1 MQFENIYQELTK
13 MTYLETRFRQYFETH
28 GYACPLEKM
37 AELTSEMDLSLYG
50 IQKNIGAYLQAETEG
65 KSLLMLTEDE
75 YFTGESDIVVTR
87 NMRYTFVREHEHTFF
102 EIMYLMNGEGKN
114 VVDGSE
120 ITMRRGDF
128 CIIPPR
134 VSHSICVESDS
145 VLLNILV
152 RTSTFTEVFL
162 PMLRGSNI
170 LSDFFNEILYSNNYK
185 KYMLFH
191 TNENKSVLDFILQMY
206 AEQKQQ
212 KKHYGEIMNGLLIA
226 MSGKLLQMHE
236 EDVEYPASYVEKVD
250 MVPRIIAYIRKNC
263 TTITLAECA
272 AHFHF
277 NSQYLSSLLKKHTN
291 HTFLDILKEER
302 MQMAAELL
310 TKTSR
315 SVKEIAFVCGYQ
327 ESAYFMKVFK
337 KNFGCTP
344 SDYRS
349 QYSPRG

>member
-1 MQFENIYQELTK
+1 MQFENIYQELNQ
-13 MTYLETRFRQYFETH
+13 MTYLENRFRQYFEEH
-28 GYACPLEKM
+28 GHACPLEKIL
-37 AELTSEMDLSLYG
+37 EISFEMDLSGYG
-50 IQKNIGAYLQAETEG
+50 IKENHEDSLRYENGKNSMLQ
-65 KSLLMLTEDE
+65 LTEDT
-75 YFTGESDIVVTR
+75 YFSRESDIVITR
-87 NMRYTFVREHEHTFF
+87 NFRYTYVKEHEHTFF
-102 EIMYLMNGEGKN
+102 EIMYLMTGQGKN

-120 ITMRRGDF
+120 ITMRSGDF

-152 RTSTFTEVFL
+152 RTSTFTELFL

-191 TNENKSVLDFILQMY
+191 TNGNETILDFILQMY

-250 MVPRIIAYIRKNC
+250 IVPRILAYIRKNC

-272 AHFHF
+272 SHFHF
-277 NSQYLSSLLKKHTN
+277 NSQYLSSLLKKHTK

-315 SVKEIAFVCGYQ
+315 SVKEIAFACGYQ

-349 QYSPRG
+349 QYSELK